1 MYLIKSVLNI
11 FWYVCIYGTEILHR
25 LTKHN
30 MITRK
35 KEMSLKVRI
44 YFRVLKK
51 NHEIYTQT
59 HIQVYFTKLF
69 IEIA

>member
-11 FWYVCIYGTEILHR
+11 FWYVCIYGTETLHR

-30 MITRK
+30 MITGK

-51 NHEIYTQT
+51 TTKHILKQT
-59 HIQVYFTKLF
+59 YKYILRSYS
-69 IEIA
+69 